1 MVVFFMRKM
10 FTYIYDFI
18 KQLIKKRRVN
28 INERLNTIIYYT
40 IDNDIKEYYKIV
52 KNDYKTNMKR
62 KNKRYV

>member
-1 MVVFFMRKM
+1 MVVIFMRKM

-62 KNKRYV
+62 KNKR